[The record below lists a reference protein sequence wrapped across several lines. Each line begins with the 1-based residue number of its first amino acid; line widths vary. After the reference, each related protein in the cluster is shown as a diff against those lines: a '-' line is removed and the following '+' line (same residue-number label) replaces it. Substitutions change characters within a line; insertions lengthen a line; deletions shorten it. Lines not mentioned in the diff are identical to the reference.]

1 MKRVFLTDQ
10 RLQQV
15 TVTVEIEGESIEIPH
30 FNPRPLKN
38 LLLIDQLESLSP
50 VLDMRITD
58 LAGEETPQIYALCG
72 RGPRS
77 TLRTLRHGLAVA
89 EMAVS
94 ELPSNPLAVWT
105 VKSSVKEQADK
116 YIVVTFSNA
125 TIVLSIGETVE
136 EVTDSGFLATDRTL
150 SVSLLGDDM
159 LLQIHPAGLRTV
171 RADKRISQFTPPG
184 KGIISKCAV
193 NSNQVVIALMDNS
206 MIYFELDAVGQLQE
220 RAKPEMGGG
229 EIGALDLA
237 PASDGKKNGR
247 FMAVGVSVD
256 GSWIVRI
263 LSLDEKNFM
272 QVVSRQALPAKP
284 ESLCIAEIALG
295 AAGEGSS
302 MLLFCGL
309 ENGVLM

>member
-1 MKRVFLTDQ
+1 VYAPGVHLFHGRILGGFHRHGAAPARSADVGVCEWLRWDQ
-10 RLQQV
+10 V
-15 TVTVEIEGESIEIPH
+15 SVTVEIEGESIEIPH

-50 VLDMRITD
+50 ITDMRVTD
-58 LAGEETPQIYALCG
+58 LAGEETPQLYALCG

-105 VKSSVKEQADK
+105 VKSSIKEQADK
-116 YIVVTFSNA
+116 YIVVTFTNA

-184 KGIISKCAV
+184 KGIIHKCAV
-193 NSNQVVIALMDNS
+193 NSNQVTFALAHRS
-206 MIYFELDAVGQLQE
+206 TIFFELDAL
-220 RAKPEMGGG
+220 
-229 EIGALDLA
+229 ALA
-237 PASDGKKNGR
+237 HTH
-247 FMAVGVSVD
+247 
-256 GSWIVRI
+256 
-263 LSLDEKNFM
+263 
-272 QVVSRQALPAKP
+272 LP
-284 ESLCIAEIALG
+284 SLC
-295 AAGEGSS
+295 SCCC
-302 MLLFCGL
+302 LLLLLPTLAVACSCCCLLLLLPNLAVAYSCCCLLLLLRLLRTLPG
-309 ENGVLM
+309 GHRPHG